1 MKRVISL
8 WLPWFA
14 TDRLCRLRQDWLDS
28 PLALVREESG
38 RQVLHAVNALAA
50 DAGLH
55 AGLSLADARALLP
68 ELKTSE
74 ADAEAEARALVR
86 LADWCSRYS
95 PWTAPDR
102 DGSGAAFAGA
112 GSVWLDVTG
121 CAHLFGGE
129 TALMRDLV
137 GRLDGLGYAAFAA
150 IADTP
155 GAAWAAVRH
164 LREEPAARPARRR
177 RRWHIVG
184 RGRNRDVLAA
194 LPVAGLRL
202 PAETVAGLQA
212 VGLRRI
218 GDLMPIPRAALADR
232 FGSDVADRLDQALGE
247 RPEPVSPLSPAS
259 PWTACAAFPEPVG
272 KADDIAEA
280 VRRLA
285 AELAGTLEADGRGA
299 RRLVLAFYHPD
310 GNVDRLEAGTSRAS
324 RNAGH
329 LARLFADRLER
340 IDAPFGIDALT
351 LTATATE
358 KLEAAQTALDRR
370 GAEGGG
376 SLRDNA
382 GVAALADRLSTRLGS
397 GSVAGLTLQESH
409 IPERASVAAAAVTAR
424 TRPRPAAPWRT
435 RALPRPR
442 PLRLLSRPEE
452 IEAVAPV
459 PDDPPVMFRWRKQVF
474 RIERADGPERIA
486 PEWWNDGLGET
497 ARDETEAEETGAEE
511 TDAEESKADPGASP
525 IQDSVRDYYRVED
538 RSGRRFWVY
547 REGVYRPGAQ
557 PHWYMH
563 GVFG

>member
-1 MKRVISL
+1 M
-8 WLPWFA
+8 
-14 TDRLCRLRQDWLDS
+14 
-28 PLALVREESG
+28 REQSG
-38 RQVLHAVNALAA
+38 RQVLHAVNAPAVK
-50 DAGLH
+50 AGLY
-55 AGLSLADARALLP
+55 AGLSLTDARALLP

-74 ADAEAEARALVR
+74 ADAEAETHALGR

-95 PWTAPDR
+95 PWTAPDH
-102 DGSGAAFAGA
+102 DGSGAQFAGA

-129 TALMRDLV
+129 TALMRDLI

-155 GAAWAAVRH
+155 GAAWATVRH
-164 LREEPAARPARRR
+164 LQEEPPARHSRRR
-177 RRWHIVG
+177 RRWYVVG
-184 RGRNRDVLAA
+184 RGRSRDLLAA

-212 VGLRRI
+212 IGMRCI

-259 PWTACAAFPEPVG
+259 PWTALAAFPEPVG
-272 KADDIAEA
+272 KLEDIIEA

-285 AELAGTLEADGRGA
+285 TELTSTLEADGRGA

-310 GNVDRLEAGTSRAS
+310 GNIDRLEAGTSRAS
-324 RNAGH
+324 RNASN
-329 LARLFADRLER
+329 LARLFTDRLER

-351 LTATATE
+351 LTATTTE
-358 KLEAAQTALDRR
+358 KLEAAQTALDRL
-370 GAEGGG
+370 GTEGGE

-382 GVAALADRLSTRLGS
+382 GVAALADRLGTRLGS
-397 GSVAGLTLQESH
+397 RSVARLTLQESH
-409 IPERASVAAAAVTAR
+409 IPERASVAASVTASTH
-424 TRPRPAAPWRT
+424 TRPTAPWCA

-486 PEWWNDGLGET
+486 PEWWNDGLGEPPPDESGV
-497 ARDETEAEETGAEE
+497 DETT
-511 TDAEESKADPGASP
+511 TDESKTDPRANP

-547 REGVYRPGAQ
+547 REGVYRPGKQ
-557 PHWYMH
+557 PLWYMH